1 MKVIHIMADGTIR
14 DSVEGIVIE
23 NEQFYQVV
31 NNIMKKGDERK

>member
-1 MKVIHIMADGTIR
+1 MADGTIR